1 MKKVLIGAV
10 FITLVMLP
18 AFGSQNRPHDA
29 DFKPFYADFL
39 KAVKA
44 NDKEKIA
51 DLIAFPVK
59 DWSID
64 QNHNVTTGSIKDR
77 ADFLARYNVLFTAS
91 MRTRIPRAKL
101 EPLKYDSAYMISW
114 REQDIECSFEFEY
127 IDGAG
132 YRIRS
137 FSIGPS

>member
-1 MKKVLIGAV
+1 MKTFLFVAI
-10 FITLVMLP
+10 FITFVMSP
-18 AFGSQNRPHDA
+18 VFGSQNRPHDA
-29 DFKPFYADFL
+29 EFQPFYAVFL

-64 QNHNVTTGSIKDR
+64 QNHNVTTGPIKDR